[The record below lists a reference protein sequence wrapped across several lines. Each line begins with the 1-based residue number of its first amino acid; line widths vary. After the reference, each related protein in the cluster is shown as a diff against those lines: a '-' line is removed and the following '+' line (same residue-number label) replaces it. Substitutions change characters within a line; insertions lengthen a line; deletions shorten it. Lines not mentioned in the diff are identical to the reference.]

1 MKVLFVASEAVP
13 FVKTGGLG
21 DVVGEL
27 PKFLGQ
33 KDIEVSIVL
42 PKYKSIDNK
51 YVKDFEFLKY
61 FYVDI
66 NQTKKYVG
74 VFKYKKDNLNYYFID
89 NEEYFRREQVYG
101 YDDDYLRYGFFN
113 VAIIRMIKELGLKF
127 DIIQLHDWEAGMVA
141 PLIKEN
147 NKDVEQF
154 KDTKIIMT
162 IHNAAYQGLC
172 DKDNLKNIF
181 SISMDCYYNG
191 QTRFKDA
198 LSYLKSGLI
207 YADKIT
213 TVSKNHVKELQNG
226 EFSYGLEK
234 LLTYRK
240 DDFIGI
246 LNGIDYDIYNPK
258 KDEMIVRNYEKYDA
272 LRLENKEYLQKK
284 FNLEV
289 NQNIPLFIMVT
300 RLTFQ
305 KGIELV
311 LKNIDYMMSKNTQLI
326 VLGSGE
332 QQYVQE
338 LERYRTK
345 YPNNIGIFI
354 GYNDQLAHQ
363 IYAGGDMF
371 LMPSLFEPCGV
382 GQLIALRYGAVP
394 LVRNCGGLKDTVINY
409 SADDKKGVGFV
420 FNDYDEYGLKYA
432 INVSLEHFSHP
443 VIWRRIVKNAMSID
457 YSWYSSANKYYDLYN
472 QLLGQK

>member
-66 NQTKKYVG
+66 NQAKKYVG

-89 NEEYFRREQVYG
+89 NEEYFRREQIYG

-147 NKDVEQF
+147 NKDVEHF

-162 IHNAAYQGLC
+162 
-172 DKDNLKNIF
+172 
-181 SISMDCYYNG
+181 
-191 QTRFKDA
+191 
-198 LSYLKSGLI
+198 
-207 YADKIT
+207 
-213 TVSKNHVKELQNG
+213 
-226 EFSYGLEK
+226 
-234 LLTYRK
+234 
-240 DDFIGI
+240 
-246 LNGIDYDIYNPK
+246 LNGIDYHIYNPK

-272 LRLENKEYLQKK
+272 VRLENKEYLQKK

-332 QQYVQE
+332 QQYIQE

-354 GYNDQLAHQ
+354 GYNDELAHQ